1 MIIQMI
7 IILVI
12 LAIGIVCAYFQYKE
26 DEVSKAVLSVI
37 GAIALSIFSSFAY
50 DWLKPILWRADS
62 PTPPPIAS
70 IEPSASE
77 TDIHDDEET
86 TSPSPSLP
94 STSSPPSSSSPS
106 ISPTTNS
113 PFESFKDVSGEK
125 KLTGEILTSGDKT
138 EYIYIPSLTGVYRF
152 ETDRGSGESAT
163 IRISSENRKTIDYNT
178 NALTIN
184 LEAGKTYILSI
195 EYRDGPCK
203 YTIYINT
210 PNALL
215 NITGMQAVSGEIT
228 YIDQKN
234 QYVLSTTVGG
244 TYRFQTDRSAGENIT
259 VRVSGENGKSIDYN
273 TNAMSI
279 NLEAGK
285 TYIVSIEYRSG
296 PCKYTLSIGSPQ
308 GDQNITGVSQITG
321 NITYIDQKNRYIYTA
336 PVSGIYRFDTNRSSG
351 SDVTVRVSGENGNGI
366 DYNTN
371 SLSIELEAN
380 KTYIISIDYRNSP
393 CNYTLYIGV
402 PKAIEDISGLS
413 WILGS
418 ITYKNQKDQY
428 IYTASVNG
436 TYRFETD
443 RDAGSNVTVRIR
455 GESGNSIDYGTN
467 SISINLEAGKTYIID
482 IEYKDSICDYTMSI
496 GCPTEMR
503 NITGLNYFE
512 GSITYKDQKDKYY
525 YIAPIDGKYN
535 FSSNRSAGSKITI
548 RISGEN
554 GISLNYNTNE
564 LTMNLE
570 AGKVYI
576 LSVEYRDSPC
586 NYAIFIN
593 LDT

>member
-1 MIIQMI
+1 MIIRMI

-12 LAIGIVCAYFQYKE
+12 LVIGIVCAYYQYKE
-26 DEVSKAVLSVI
+26 DKVSKAVLSVI

-50 DWLKPILWRADS
+50 DWLKPILWPADA
-62 PTPPPIAS
+62 PTPPPITS
-70 IEPSASE
+70 IEPSTSGA
-77 TDIHDDEET
+77 DIHDGEET

-94 STSSPPSSSSPS
+94 STSSPSPSSPPTL
-106 ISPTTNS
+106 PTTNS
-113 PFESFKDVSGEK
+113 PSESFRDVSGEK
-125 KLTGEILTSGDKT
+125 ELTGEILTSGDKT
-138 EYIYIPSLTGVYRF
+138 EYIYIPPLTGTYRF

-163 IRISSENRKTIDYNT
+163 IRISSENGKTIDYNT

-195 EYRDGPCK
+195 EYKDGPCK
-203 YTIYINT
+203 YTIFINT
-210 PNALL
+210 PNAPL
-215 NITGMQAVSGEIT
+215 NITGMQAMSGEIT
-228 YIDQKN
+228 YIDQKD

-244 TYRFQTDRSAGENIT
+244 TYRFQTDRSSGENIT
-259 VRVSGENGKSIDYN
+259 VRVSGENGKSIDYS

-279 NLEAGK
+279 NLDAGK
-285 TYIVSIEYRSG
+285 TYIISIEYRSG

-308 GDQNITGVSQITG
+308 EDQNITGVSEISG
-321 NITYIDQKNRYIYTA
+321 NIAYIDQKNRYIYTA
-336 PVSGIYRFDTNRSSG
+336 PVSGTYRFDTNRSSG
-351 SDVTVRVSGENGNGI
+351 SDVTVRVSGENGKSI

-393 CNYTLYIGV
+393 CNYTLNIGV

-418 ITYKNQKDQY
+418 ITYKDQKDQY
-428 IYTASVNG
+428 IYTAPVNG

-455 GESGNSIDYGTN
+455 GENGNSIDYGTN
-467 SISINLEAGKTYIID
+467 SISINLEAGKTYIIN
-482 IEYKDSICDYTMSI
+482 IEYRDSVCDYTMFI
-496 GCPTEMR
+496 GSPNEMR
-503 NITGLNYFE
+503 NITGLDYFE

-535 FSSNRSAGSKITI
+535 FSSNRSAGSNITI

-554 GISLNYNTNE
+554 GISLSYSTNE

-586 NYAIFIN
+586 NYVIFIN